1 MMVGPLIY
9 LLCVMAVVLVITAI
23 PFIFA
28 IIGIAIAAIAKWKA
42 VKHIADTASET
53 LTGKQDLSDVPT
65 DELVDELMNRGKV
78 QKKEGKKK

>member
-1 MMVGPLIY
+1 MVGPLVY

-42 VKHIADTASET
+42 VKHIADKTADALNQNSSLENAT
-53 LTGKQDLSDVPT
+53 T
-65 DELVDELMNRGKV
+65 DELVDELMKRGKV
-78 QKKEGKKK
+78 KKGDKK

>member
-42 VKHIADTASET
+42 VKHIADRTADT
-53 LTGKQDLSDVPT
+53 LNQNSSLENVTT
-65 DELVDELMNRGKV
+65 DELVDELMKRGKV
-78 QKKEGKKK
+78 KKGDKK

>member
-1 MMVGPLIY
+1 MVGPLAY

-42 VKHIADTASET
+42 VKHIADRTADT
-53 LTGKQDLSDVPT
+53 LNQNSSLENATT
-65 DELVDELMNRGKV
+65 DELVDELMKRGKV
-78 QKKEGKKK
+78 KKGDKK

>member
-1 MMVGPLIY
+1 MIGPLVY
-9 LLCVMAVVLVITAI
+9 LLCVMAVVLLITAI

-42 VKHIADTASET
+42 VKHIADKTTET
-53 LTGKQDLSDVPT
+53 LAGKTDLSDATT
-65 DELVDELMNRGKV
+65 DELVDELMKRGKV